1 MSSMRVISWNIAG
14 WTRRSSGQAESLKAH
29 NPDIVGLQEVTDGSW
44 NVLREELIS
53 SGLIYAIYSR
63 EIISECRKKKAVAV
77 FSRWPLTIL
86 DRFIDVPYPE
96 LALSMLI
103 HTPYGGIQFHCV
115 HIPNGGSHGW
125 EKIDSFEAVHSK
137 LAQLSKLP
145 RILCGDFNSP
155 KEELDNGDIIPWSR
169 PSLRWSQGELSVI
182 SGLSEY
188 DLPDIYR
195 QLNGYPPKDFSW
207 YWRDIGR
214 RFDHIFASKKLNPVE
229 CQYVHEWRT
238 GKLSDHSAIE
248 AVFNPSPDKQL

>member
-1 MSSMRVISWNIAG
+1 MKVISWNIAG
-14 WTRRSSGQAESLKAH
+14 WTRRSFKQAESLNAH

-44 NVLREELIS
+44 SVLKEGLIS
-53 SGLIYAIYSR
+53 SGLIYNAYSR
-63 EIISECRKKKAVAV
+63 EIVSNCRKDKAVAV

-96 LALSMLI
+96 LTLSMLI
-103 HTPYGGIQFHCV
+103 HAPYGDIQFHCV
-115 HIPNGGSHGW
+115 HIPNGSSHGW
-125 EKIDSFEAVHSK
+125 EKIDSFEAIYST
-137 LAQLSKLP
+137 LARVPTTP
-145 RILCGDFNSP
+145 RIMCGDFNSP
-155 KEELDNGDIIPWSR
+155 KEELDSGDIIPWSR
-169 PSLRWSQGELSVI
+169 PNRRWADGELSVV

-207 YWRDIGR
+207 YWKDTGR
-214 RFDHIFASKKLNPVE
+214 RFDHIFASNDLNPIE

-248 AVFNPSPDKQL
+248 AVFDPSLRNQL